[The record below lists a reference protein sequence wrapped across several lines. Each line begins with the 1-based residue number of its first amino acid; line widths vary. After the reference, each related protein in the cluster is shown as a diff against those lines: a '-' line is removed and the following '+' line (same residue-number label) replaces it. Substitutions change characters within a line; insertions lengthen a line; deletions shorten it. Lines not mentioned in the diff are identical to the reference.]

1 MIGNGGE
8 YAALDLAD
16 CRHHRV
22 DWRARALA
30 AEAALDEIARLVSP
44 SADQSVVDAVR
55 DLCEHIDDLRA
66 NAAWRAKVAP
76 LIERLRGEVGSRDV
90 YRSPY
95 DLIDAV
101 YFLLSATEPTP

>member
-1 MIGNGGE
+1 MTTPAAERCPTCDREECPMIGNGGE

-55 DLCEHIDDLRA
+55 DLCEHVDELRDDARSC
-66 NAAWRAKVAP
+66 AWPRPWAG
-76 LIERLRGEVGSRDV
+76 GEVRRG
-90 YRSPY
+90 
-95 DLIDAV
+95 
-101 YFLLSATEPTP
+101 

>member
-44 SADQSVVDAVR
+44 ACDPR
-55 DLCEHIDDLRA
+55 GC
-66 NAAWRAKVAP
+66 AWPRPWAG
-76 LIERLRGEVGSRDV
+76 GEVRRG
-90 YRSPY
+90 
-95 DLIDAV
+95 
-101 YFLLSATEPTP
+101 